1 MSARRTRPAWRRAL
15 PALCAAGLLFAVAAG
30 AGPAAKDEI
39 VIALKEK
46 VIRNLSSSGLVLAFH
61 ISLSNPADSPA
72 ALVRYR
78 YRVRINQVEYLN
90 MTIALDEPLPVPP
103 GGESLIALPIKISYD
118 NLRAAVGPVEGK
130 AGCDV
135 VGDMSFDTG
144 RRREQRVAFAFS
156 GEFPIFREPEVDILP
171 LKVNDLT
178 VGGADVVFRP
188 RFKNFNGYELIVDT
202 IDFDLY
208 FDGKHVLAGP
218 IPGDKSLPATGEKT
232 FSLPFLLDFF
242 EAGEEVRACFEEDEF
257 PCRFAGRIEIAS
269 VWGRLHI
276 RFDRTQ
282 ALRLERSVRPQ
293 NQ

>member
-1 MSARRTRPAWRRAL
+1 MRARRIRPAWGRAL
-15 PALCAAGLLFAVAAG
+15 WRACAAGLLFAVAAG
-30 AGPAAKDEI
+30 AGPSAKDEI
-39 VIALKEK
+39 VLSLKEK

-61 ISLSNPADSPA
+61 IGLANPADSPG

-90 MTIALDEPLPVPP
+90 MTVALDEPLPVPP
-103 GGESLIALPIKISYD
+103 GGETLIALPVKISYD
-118 NLRAAVGPVEGK
+118 NLRAAVGPVEGQ

-135 VGDMSFDTG
+135 VGDMFFDIG

-156 GEFPIFREPEVDILP
+156 GVFPIFRDPEVDILP

-188 RFKNFNGYELIVDT
+188 RFKNFNGYELLVDT

-208 FDGKHVLAGP
+208 FNGKHVLAGP
-218 IPGDKSLPATGEKT
+218 IPGDKSLPATGEKI

-257 PCRFAGRIEIAS
+257 PCRFAGRLEIAS

-282 ALRLERSVRPQ
+282 ALRLERADRPQ

>member
-1 MSARRTRPAWRRAL
+1 MRSISIRPDLKRAFL
-15 PALCAAGLLFAVAAG
+15 AVCLAVLQTAAGSPA
-30 AGPAAKDEI
+30 AAKDEI
-39 VIALKEK
+39 TLALKEK

-61 ISLSNPADSPA
+61 ITVANPADSPC

-78 YRVRINQVEYLN
+78 YRVKINQTEYLN
-90 MTIALDEPLPVPP
+90 MTVPLDEPLPVPP
-103 GGESLIALPIKISYD
+103 GGETLVALPVKISYD
-118 NLRAAVGPVEGK
+118 NLLAAVGPIEGQ

-135 VGDMSFDTG
+135 VGDMFFDTG

-156 GEFPIFREPEVDILP
+156 GEFPIFQDPEVDILP

-208 FDGKHVLAGP
+208 FNGKHVLAGP
-218 IPGDKSLPATGEKT
+218 VPGDKNLPPMGEKI

-242 EAGEEVRACFEEDEF
+242 EAGDEVRSCFEKDEF
-257 PCRFAGRIEIAS
+257 PCRLAGRLEIAS
-269 VWGRLHI
+269 VWGRLYI
-276 RFDRTQ
+276 RFDKTQ
-282 ALRLERSVRPQ
+282 PLRLEKTG
-293 NQ
+293 